1 MSMLQ
6 RVVANLASIRLRSL
20 FRAIFLALS
29 LATVALALVVLREE
43 KQQAFDNYRESFRKT
58 GDQIAARLRHPTG
71 QLALLNP
78 QAESGSLVP
87 LRPMLLPYSA
97 LDFDDPAKVRNA
109 IDMAG
114 CLVQYPNDAALCVA
128 IGANPWAGG
137 FIYAAGRV
145 QSTALVPHSRGERRL
160 DQAHRLRVWVM
171 LRGEEYRWLAPF
183 ELDGELAPD
192 RGRGLRGRLTGFVE
206 REDSDYGQTR
216 PVRDFRGWAWQAA
229 ECNNL
234 RAGEGC
240 EREVF
245 YSLRLPVDLLRE
257 ALFDKKRLQWPPPDL
272 ADIRVHVQVLPPN
285 SDFPLFDS
293 NDKAARAPFLLGE
306 LQPLLLP
313 GESLSIRKL
322 GAKAGPELI
331 HLRGSEAASD
341 ESSPLIRGLIR
352 RLPVDD
358 DILTLESREEISTQ
372 NGRYEILLSGDVR
385 SANRILARVVTRVS
399 WFVAAMLG
407 AVFLAWFMIE
417 LGIIRRI
424 AVLTRRVVAAQR
436 SATTAQGLDLLRVE
450 DLRSGDELGILASCL
465 HDLQRRVREDMA
477 REKIRAEQEKDMWHA
492 VGHEI
497 MSPLQSLLALHGEEK
512 DPSRRYI
519 ERMQQAV
526 RVLYG
531 SASPSEA
538 FETTQLQVEPLDIDA
553 FLQAVAGNAPC
564 SGLGQVEYTPRGE
577 PLWVRA
583 DAYPLEDVVTH
594 VLKNAERFRLPDS
607 PIEIRL
613 ETEEGRAQ
621 IAIRNRGPQIPA
633 DMLDK
638 IFEYGVSD
646 QTDSAA
652 QGNRGQGLFVAK
664 TYMAKMGGTITAR
677 NLDDG
682 VEFVL
687 CLLRANP

>member
-1 MSMLQ
+1 MSLLQ
-6 RVVANLASIRLRSL
+6 RVVAYLASIRLRSL

-43 KQQAFDNYRESFRKT
+43 KQQAFDNYREGFRKT

-87 LRPMLLPYSA
+87 LRPMLLPYAA

-109 IDMAG
+109 IEMAG

-137 FIYAAGRV
+137 FVYAAGRV
-145 QSTALVPHSRGERRL
+145 HSPTLVPHPRGERRL
-160 DQAHRLRVWVM
+160 DQAHRLRVRLTW
-171 LRGEEYRWLAPF
+171 RGEEYRWLAPF
-183 ELDGELAPD
+183 ELEGELAPD
-192 RGRGLRGRLTGFVE
+192 RGKSLRGRLTGFVE
-206 REDSDYGQTR
+206 REDADYVQTR
-216 PVRDFRGWAWQAA
+216 PVREFRGWAWQAG
-229 ECNNL
+229 ECSDPQ
-234 RAGEGC
+234 AGEDC
-240 EREVF
+240 AREVF

-272 ADIRVHVQVLPPN
+272 ADIRVQIQVLPPG
-285 SDFPLFDS
+285 SDTPFFDS
-293 NDKAARAPFLLGE
+293 NDDAARAPFLLSE

-322 GAKAGPELI
+322 GAKLAPELI
-331 HLRGSEAASD
+331 HLRGSEVASD
-341 ESSPLIRGLIR
+341 DTSPLIQGLIR

-358 DILTLESREEISTQ
+358 DILALESREEISTQ

-424 AVLTRRVVAAQR
+424 AKLTRRVVAAQR
-436 SATTAQGLDLLRVE
+436 AATTAQGLDSLKVD

-477 REKIRAEQEKDMWHA
+477 REKIRAEQEKDLWHA

-497 MSPLQSLLALHGEEK
+497 MSPLQSLLALHGEEG

-564 SGLGQVEYTPRGE
+564 AGLGQVAYQPRGE

-583 DAYPLEDVVTH
+583 DEYPLEDVVTH
-594 VLKNAERFRLPDS
+594 ILKNAERFRLPDS
-607 PIEIRL
+607 PIEIHL
-613 ETEEGRAQ
+613 ETGEGRTH

-646 QTDSAA
+646 QADSAA

-664 TYMAKMGGTITAR
+664 TYMAKMGGRITVR

-687 CLLRANP
+687 SLLRAA

>member
-1 MSMLQ
+1 MSMLR
-6 RVVANLASIRLRSL
+6 RVFAYLASIRLRSL

-29 LATVALALVVLREE
+29 FATVALALVVLREE
-43 KQQAFDNYRESFRKT
+43 KQQAFDNYREGFRKT

-87 LRPMLLPYSA
+87 LRPMLLPYAA

-109 IDMAG
+109 IEMAG
-114 CLVQYPNDAALCVA
+114 CLVQYPHDAALCVA

-137 FIYAAGRV
+137 FIYAAGRL
-145 QSTALVPHSRGERRL
+145 QSRALQPHPRGERRL
-160 DQAHRLRVWVM
+160 DQAHRLRVQVN

-192 RGRGLRGRLTGFVE
+192 RGKSLRGRLTGFVE
-206 REDSDYGQTR
+206 REDADYVQTR
-216 PVRDFRGWAWQAA
+216 PVREFRGWAWQAA
-229 ECNNL
+229 ECSDPQ
-234 RAGEGC
+234 AGGGC

-272 ADIRVHVQVLPPN
+272 ADIRVHIQVLPPG
-285 SDFPLFDS
+285 SETPVFDS
-293 NDKAARAPFLLGE
+293 NDEAARAPFLLSE

-331 HLRGSEAASD
+331 HLRGSEVANG
-341 ESSPLIRGLIR
+341 ETSPLIGGLIR

-358 DILTLESREEISTQ
+358 DILALESREEISTQ

-424 AVLTRRVVAAQR
+424 AMLTRRVVAAQR
-436 SATTAQGLDLLRVE
+436 SATTAQGLDLLKVE

-477 REKIRAEQEKDMWHA
+477 RDKIRAEQEKDMWHA

-497 MSPLQSLLALHGEEK
+497 MSPLQSLLALHAKEG

-564 SGLGQVEYTPRGE
+564 AGLSQVEYQPRGE

-583 DAYPLEDVVTH
+583 DEYPLEDVVTH
-594 VLKNAERFRLPDS
+594 VLRNAERFRLPDS
-607 PIEIRL
+607 PIDIHL
-613 ETEEGRAQ
+613 ETSDGRAH
-621 IAIRNRGPQIPA
+621 IAIRNHGPQIAA

-646 QTDSAA
+646 QADSAA

-664 TYMAKMGGTITAR
+664 TYMAKMGGTIAAR

-687 CLLRANP
+687 SLLRAE